1 MMKRMLKIFGVCLIS
16 FLLCG
21 NVYAAGE
28 NTTLKDLKD
37 KLAEYEKKY
46 NKVQSDKAEVT
57 KKIKDIEKELEEI
70 AEDIDKCEEDIEY
83 AKAKIKEL
91 NKEIDNKQLEIDN
104 LISFEQISSGDNIYL
119 EYVFNA
125 KSFTDFIYRVS
136 VVEQLTEYND
146 GLIDQ
151 MNELIKKN
159 EKTQEELKKKIE
171 ENEDN
176 AKKLNKTLEKHNLTM
191 DDLIDDHKDAE
202 ADLEA
207 SRKEV
212 IGY

>member
-1 MMKRMLKIFGVCLIS
+1 MMKKLIKIFVICFFALV
-16 FLLCG
+16 FCN
-21 NVYAAGE
+21 NVYAANE
-28 NTTLKDLKD
+28 NTTLKDLKE
-37 KLAEYEKKY
+37 KLADYEKTY

-57 KKIKDIEKELEEI
+57 KKVKEIEKELEEI

-104 LISFEQISSGDNIYL
+104 LISFEQISSGDNVYL
-119 EYVFNA
+119 EYIFNA

-146 GLIDQ
+146 GLIDE

-159 EKTQEELKKKIE
+159 EKTQEELKK
-171 ENEDN
+171 
-176 AKKLNKTLEKHNLTM
+176 
-191 DDLIDDHKDAE
+191 
-202 ADLEA
+202 
-207 SRKEV
+207 
-212 IGY
+212 